1 MKLATVGYD
10 TGDHAAVVVEHEQ
23 RLVLLDRAAAYAL
36 PAESGPLLASM
47 LHIIEGGDRAREA
60 IDRILADPPE
70 AAVVDVTD
78 VRWRA
83 PLPNPPQIRD
93 FGGFMDHFRNA
104 RARMQGIPAHNVELP
119 QVQLERPLYY
129 IANRL
134 AIAGHESDVRWPAY
148 STVRDYELEFAC
160 VLGRGGTDIPR
171 ERAAEHI
178 FGYTVFNDFTARDTQ
193 VEEMAT
199 GLGLSKCKDFTDANV
214 LGPWIVTAD
223 ELTDPYR
230 LSMVARINGTEVS
243 RGTSA
248 DMDHTFADMI
258 AFAST
263 ATRLY
268 PGEILCSGTVPTGC
282 GVEHGRFLEPGDT
295 VELEVS
301 GIGVLRNTVVTA

>member
-1 MKLATVGYD
+1 MKLATVVHRASE
-10 TGDHAAVVVEHEQ
+10 HAAVVLESER
-23 RLVLLDRAAAYAL
+23 RLVLLDRAAHVPPREAAL
-36 PAESGPLLASM
+36 PLRSVLDV
-47 LHIIEGGDRAREA
+47 IEGGDHARDA

-70 AAVVDVTD
+70 AAVVDFDD
-78 VRWRA
+78 VRWRS
-83 PLPNPPQIRD
+83 PLPTPPQIRD
-93 FGGFMDHFRNA
+93 FGGFMEHFRNA
-104 RARMQGIPAHNVELP
+104 RARMEGVPAHTVELP
-119 QVQLERPLYY
+119 RVQLERPLYY

-134 AIAGHESDVRWPAY
+134 AVAGHETDVHWPSY
-148 STVRDYELEFAC
+148 SKVRDYELEFAC
-160 VLGRGGTDIPR
+160 VLGRGGIDIPR
-171 ERAAEHI
+171 DDAAAHI

-193 VEEMAT
+193 REEMAT

-230 LSMVARINGTEVS
+230 LKMVARINGTEVS

-263 ATRLY
+263 GTRLY
-268 PGEILCSGTVPTGC
+268 PGEVLCSGTVPTGC

-301 GIGVLRNTVVTA
+301 GIGVLRNTVVTT

>member
-1 MKLATVGYD
+1 MKLATVAYD
-10 TGDHAAVVVEHEQ
+10 ATDHAAVVLEDGQ
-23 RLVLLDRAAAYAL
+23 RLVLLDRAGYVL
-36 PAESGPLLASM
+36 PANTAPLLRSV
-47 LHIIEGGDRAREA
+47 LDVIEGGDRAREA
-60 IDRILADPPE
+60 IDRVLADPPE
-70 AAVVDVTD
+70 AAVVDMAH
-78 VRWRA
+78 VRWRS

-104 RARMQGIPAHNVELP
+104 RARIEGVPVHSVELSR
-119 QVQLERPLYY
+119 VQQERPLYY

-134 AIAGHESDVRWPAY
+134 AIAGHENEVRWPAY

-178 FGYTVFNDFTARDTQ
+178 FGYTIFNDFTARDTQ
-193 VEEMAT
+193 REEMAT
-199 GLGLSKCKDFTDANV
+199 GLGLSKSKDFTDANV

-223 ELTDPYR
+223 ELSDPYR

-263 ATRLY
+263 STRLY
-268 PGEILCSGTVPTGC
+268 PGEVLCSGTVPTGC
-282 GVEHGRFLEPGDT
+282 GIEHGRFLEPGDT

-301 GIGVLRNTVVTA
+301 DIGVLRNTVVTA